1 MQLHRLHSSSRVRF
15 AITLMAAMVL
25 GATGLMAATTYYVSP
40 LGDDLN
46 NDGKSEGQA
55 FKTPAKA
62 LAVASTSDE
71 IVVLTGDY
79 QLTAELAISKAVT
92 LRGVDRNSVI
102 LRAAAGKR
110 AVFIS
115 VAGAVLSTVT
125 VTDGSGDYK
134 GANVYM
140 TVASTVTNCVLRN
153 GFSNN
158 NGNGGA
164 GIWLEAGLVTDTV
177 ITNNGIGATS
187 NSHTGGALHIKGT
200 AVAERCLVAF
210 NTAECRGDALAG
222 PAGVLVNSTTAI
234 VRDCT
239 IVENVGQAI
248 GGIRFEAQGLVTNS
262 IIAGNTAYRNAAPAG
277 TYQGN
282 HKFRNCALDVEGLYA
297 ATFTNYTG
305 IIDFVDPAADD
316 WRPRLTSVAYRGG
329 DASGAFKRLPAGS
342 PACDLSAVVKAGLAP
357 FDAAFVAATE
367 AFGTETLSYTWH
379 FGDGSAPLVTTAPSA
394 AHTYANPGHY
404 TVSLYVT
411 GGTSTASVTYASE
424 IRAVAPVI
432 HVTDVNPDAAL
443 PYDSWNCAATNLQ
456 AAMDEAVDGCTILID
471 NVALPIRDATS
482 VKVLKGVTI
491 RDRDDDPSRAA
502 IGRYGTTAKFRL
514 LELNHADAVISGVA
528 FENGYLEET
537 YGVGGNLRINKAG
550 GTVTNC
556 IIRNGTMLNQG
567 SGGAGLA
574 MYAGRLTHSV
584 VSNNYAR
591 GQSDIRHTGA
601 IDLLGGVVDSCLV
614 TGNRSDGSNASYY
627 PDVAGVNVAGGSLR
641 NSTIV
646 KNTAKTCGG
655 VWIRESAAGSAV
667 NCIVADNTSTGM
679 PVPFNDFA
687 GTLSL
692 FSSCA
697 TTVEIPGAGAGCVHG
712 NLAFVGAPDGDFT
725 PTVGSVAVGN
735 GLIEAWMAAG
745 RDLAGNPRLGDDAG
759 VDIGAYERIPSGF
772 EASMIADSVSGAE
785 PFTVSFIVSVAGA
798 AGAVSYDWDFAGT
811 GIGTTTTSTGQA
823 SFTYTQTGSY
833 TPSVTVTDAL
843 GNHTTATLQE
853 AINVAQ
859 GRIYVVPDPAF
870 TGSEAPYSSWNT
882 AATNIHD
889 AIAVAGTGS
898 RIILRKGDYP
908 IVVQVSLTEGATIQ
922 SETGVPKDVVIRR
935 GKSTQL
941 CLAVLNHPRA
951 GFSGLTVADGLTEYS
966 DGANIYVKSLGG
978 TVSNCVIRNG
988 RITNGN
994 DVRGSG
1000 IRLDGGLVTHC
1011 VITGNVMR
1019 ARGSNHTG
1027 GALGLHNYAVAD
1039 TCLVAH
1045 NVGSSTTG
1053 TDVNSPIHLAGGT
1066 VRNCTVVD
1074 NVSSNGYGA
1083 IYYYKTGNTLGVP
1096 VLIVNSLFADNES
1109 LSSVVRAGLANNDAL
1124 NLMQNCAS
1132 DIDPSSTYASKCF
1145 HGELPFKNPAR
1156 GDYRPVVPSIAIGT
1170 AALTGPILAG
1180 ARDLHGVTFLKPSG
1194 TADIGAYA
1202 FTGFQSTLLMI
1213 R

>member
-1 MQLHRLHSSSRVRF
+1 MSILCRVIHVRGSRALAVLS
-15 AITLMAAMVL
+15 AVALAMFTERA
-25 GATGLMAATTYYVSP
+25 GASTFYVSP
-40 LGDDLN
+40 GG
-46 NDGKSEGQA
+46 NDTNSGALPEQA
-55 FKTPAKA
+55 FLTPAKA
-62 LAVASTSDE
+62 LTVASASDE
-71 IVVLTGDY
+71 IILLEGVYPLA
-79 QLTAELAISKAVT
+79 AELAITNAVT
-92 LRGVDRNSVI
+92 LRGVDRESVI

-110 AVFIS
+110 AVSIP

-305 IIDFVDPAADD
+305 IIDFADPAAGD

-329 DASGAFKRLPAGS
+329 DAIGAFKRLPAGS

-357 FDAAFVAATE
+357 FDAAFVAAT
-367 AFGTETLSYTWH
+367 ADFGTEALSYTWH

-404 TVSLYVT
+404 TVSLSVT

-443 PYDSWNCAATNLQ
+443 PFDTWDHAATNFQ
-456 AAMDEAVDGCTILID
+456 TAVDEAVDGSTILID

-491 RDRDDDPSRAA
+491 LGRDGDPSRAA

-514 LELNHADAVISGVA
+514 LELNHPAAVLSGVVI
-528 FENGYLEET
+528 ENGYLEET

-556 IIRNGTMLNQG
+556 IIRNG
-567 SGGAGLA
+567 
-574 MYAGRLTHSV
+574 
-584 VSNNYAR
+584 
-591 GQSDIRHTGA
+591 
-601 IDLLGGVVDSCLV
+601 
-614 TGNRSDGSNASYY
+614 
-627 PDVAGVNVAGGSLR
+627 
-641 NSTIV
+641 
-646 KNTAKTCGG
+646 
-655 VWIRESAAGSAV
+655 
-667 NCIVADNTSTGM
+667 
-679 PVPFNDFA
+679 
-687 GTLSL
+687 
-692 FSSCA
+692 
-697 TTVEIPGAGAGCVHG
+697 
-712 NLAFVGAPDGDFT
+712 
-725 PTVGSVAVGN
+725 
-735 GLIEAWMAAG
+735 
-745 RDLAGNPRLGDDAG
+745 
-759 VDIGAYERIPSGF
+759 
-772 EASMIADSVSGAE
+772 
-785 PFTVSFIVSVAGA
+785 
-798 AGAVSYDWDFAGT
+798 
-811 GIGTTTTSTGQA
+811 
-823 SFTYTQTGSY
+823 
-833 TPSVTVTDAL
+833 
-843 GNHTTATLQE
+843 
-853 AINVAQ
+853 
-859 GRIYVVPDPAF
+859 
-870 TGSEAPYSSWNT
+870 
-882 AATNIHD
+882 
-889 AIAVAGTGS
+889 
-898 RIILRKGDYP
+898 
-908 IVVQVSLTEGATIQ
+908 
-922 SETGVPKDVVIRR
+922 
-935 GKSTQL
+935 
-941 CLAVLNHPRA
+941 
-951 GFSGLTVADGLTEYS
+951 
-966 DGANIYVKSLGG
+966 
-978 TVSNCVIRNG
+978 

-1011 VITGNVMR
+1011 VITGNFFQ
-1019 ARGSNHTG
+1019 ARGSIHTG
-1027 GALGLHNYAVAD
+1027 GALGLHNYAAAD

-1053 TDVNSPIHLAGGT
+1053 TEVNSPVHLAGGT

-1074 NVSSNGYGA
+1074 NVSSNGYGS
-1083 IYYYKTGNTLGVP
+1083 IYYYKAGNTLGVP

-1109 LSSVVRAGLANNDAL
+1109 LSPVVRAGLANNDAL

-1180 ARDLHGVTFLKPSG
+1180 ARDLRGVTFLKPSG

-1202 FTGFQSTLLMI
+1202 FTGFQKMLLI
-1213 R
+1213 VR